1 MFKKNIILNSVK
13 EFIFKR
19 YNISFSKSGE
29 DLVLAKI
36 LQKYKSG
43 YFVDVGCWDPI
54 NYSNTYYFYLRGF
67 QGICIDPNPRLVDE
81 YRLIRPKDR
90 FILSGVGMNLSK
102 LNYYYI
108 KKDSSLNTFNYD
120 FIKEN
125 NLEDNIDMIV
135 EVNLKPLSQ
144 ILDEIILDDLP
155 LLFFDIDVEGFD
167 LDVLKSNNW
176 TKYRPYIVM
185 VESSNNLKDD
195 LNSDIS
201 SFLQSQGYQL
211 VSKTLT
217 NRSLGNLI
225 FLRTDFYDTLS

>member
-13 EFIFKR
+13 EFIFRR

-29 DLVLAKI
+29 DLILAKI
-36 LQKYKSG
+36 LQKFKSG

-54 NYSNTYYFYLRGF
+54 NYSNTYFFYLRGYK
-67 QGICIDPNPRLVDE
+67 GICIDPNPKLVEE
-81 YRLIRPKDR
+81 YRLIRPNDR
-90 FILSGVGMNLSK
+90 FILSGVGMNLSR

-125 NLEDNIDMIV
+125 NLEDSIDKIV
-135 EVNLKPLSQ
+135 EVTLKPLSQ

-185 VESSNNLKDD
+185 VESSSNLKDD

-225 FLRTDFYDTLS
+225 FLRNDFYDIIP